1 MNFSEK
7 YNCYWF
13 TPKRTGTRSVKE
25 LLLVLEFQIA
35 DHTFYFNKKNQ
46 DSILISNVRNPY
58 SRLVSLFHL
67 YLHHISNFNMKF
79 DEWIYKTLKNPLFCD
94 SYQFYYHKDILKL
107 DRPFNKFVRL
117 ENFEDDIKTIDFI
130 DFTNPVVSEQFE
142 FNIKNNRYK
151 TEFENQ
157 MNEKRKNWKEFY
169 NEELANFVHDNFIEQ
184 FELFEYHKNSWKNG
198 TS

>member
-25 LLLVLEFQIA
+25 LLLVLGFQIA
-35 DHTFYFNKKNQ
+35 DHTFDLNKKNQ
-46 DSILISNVRNPY
+46 DSIFISNVRNPY

-67 YLHHISNFNMKF
+67 YLHHISNFDMKF
-79 DEWIYKTLKNPLFCD
+79 DEWVYETLKKPLICD

-117 ENFEDDIKTIDFI
+117 ENFENDIKSINFI
-130 DFTNPVVSEQFE
+130 DFTNPKISKEFE
-142 FNIKNNRYK
+142 FNIKNNRYQ

-157 MNEKRKNWKEFY
+157 MNKKRKNWKEFY
-169 NEELANFVHDNFIEQ
+169 NGELANLVHVNFIEQ
-184 FELFEYHKNSWKNG
+184 FELFGYHKDSWKNG
-198 TS
+198 AS